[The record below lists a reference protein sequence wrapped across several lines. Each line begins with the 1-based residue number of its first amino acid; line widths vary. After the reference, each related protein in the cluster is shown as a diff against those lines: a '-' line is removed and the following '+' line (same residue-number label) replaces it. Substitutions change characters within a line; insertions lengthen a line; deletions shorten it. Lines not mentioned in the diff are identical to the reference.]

1 LAWDWNWVLATVIAD
16 IALGHPVWKARWV
29 MVSMSSS
36 SVTPFCLA
44 KGRWKVSCS
53 MVPPAMRAATV
64 ARAPVAF
71 GQSGAF
77 PDLVEEDLVGVV
89 DESGREV
96 AERALAAGPSLGL
109 LGHGCCSL
117 PE

>member
-1 LAWDWNWVLATVIAD
+1 
-16 IALGHPVWKARWV
+16 

-44 KGRWKVSCS
+44 KGRWKFSCS
-53 MVPPAMRAATV
+53 MLPPAMRAATV
-64 ARAPVAF
+64 ARLR
-71 GQSGAF
+71 SRLDSCGAF

-89 DESGREV
+89 DEPGREV
-96 AERALAAGPSLGL
+96 SERALAAGPAGGL
-109 LGHGCCSL
+109 LWHGCCSL